1 MSCIL
6 LFELDFGLGEIIHGV
21 IKQIGV
27 NKGLM
32 IYSNIFRSFEC
43 AYAYIKEEA
52 VMACVV
58 SFFVYPRVP
67 SYEHLSNI

>member
-6 LFELDFGLGEIIHGV
+6 LFELDFGLGGAGEIIHGV

-32 IYSNIFRSFEC
+32 IILPTNINHTAILLDLFEC
-43 AYAYIKEEA
+43 AYSNKE
-52 VMACVV
+52 
-58 SFFVYPRVP
+58 
-67 SYEHLSNI
+67 LQ